1 MGETFSAV
9 FGVRPKVLIYKIRLV
24 GDFFQSVVIGL
35 SILGKIFKGKCRAKN
50 PKHPKKT
57 RKKTILPDRF
67 SPALPRLPR
76 TTSIPSDLTAPWRS
90 FKLTS

>member
-1 MGETFSAV
+1 
-9 FGVRPKVLIYKIRLV
+9 
-24 GDFFQSVVIGL
+24 
-35 SILGKIFKGKCRAKN
+35 
-50 PKHPKKT
+50 
-57 RKKTILPDRF
+57 LPDRF